1 MTTLLQ
7 IKASIFADEGQ
18 SSRLADHFVERWQA
32 AHPDGRVRVRDLAAE
47 PVPHLTAE
55 RFSGFFTDPEERTP
69 VQVEATG
76 LSDALIEELTDA
88 DEVVLGLPMYNF
100 TVPSTLKAWMDHV
113 ARAGTSFRYTADGP
127 VGLVGDKPV
136 HVFAAR
142 GGRYSGTDS
151 DTQTPLL
158 RTFLGLLGLEDLRF
172 TYAEG
177 LASGDGSAEETIQD
191 ALRRIDAMVA
201 GS

>member
-18 SSRLADHFVERWQA
+18 SSRLADRFVERWQA
-32 AHPDGRVRVRDLAAE
+32 AHPDGRVRVRDLAAD
-47 PVPHLTAE
+47 PVPHITAE
-55 RFSGFFTDPEERTP
+55 RFKGFFTDPEERTP
-69 VQVEATG
+69 TQVEATR
-76 LSDALIEELTDA
+76 LSDALIEELTEA

-113 ARAGTSFRYTADGP
+113 ARAGTSFRYTSDGP
-127 VGLVGDKPV
+127 IGLVGDKPV
-136 HVFAAR
+136 HILAAR
-142 GGRYSGTDS
+142 GGRYSGTDA

-158 RTFLGLLGLEDLRF
+158 RTFLGLLGLKDLQF
-172 TYAEG
+172 VYAEG
-177 LASGDGSAEETIQD
+177 LASSDGSAEETINE
-191 ALRRIDAMVA
+191 ALRRIDTAVV

>member
-7 IKASIFADEGQ
+7 IKASIFADQGQ

-47 PVPHLTAE
+47 PVPHITAE
-55 RFSGFFTDPEERTP
+55 RFSGFFADPEERTP
-69 VQVEATG
+69 TQVEATR
-76 LSDALIEELTDA
+76 LSDALIEELTEA

-113 ARAGTSFRYTADGP
+113 ARAGTSFRYTSDGP
-127 VGLVGDKPV
+127 IGLVGDKPV

-142 GGRYSGTDS
+142 GGRYSGKDS

-158 RTFLGLLGLEDLRF
+158 RNFLGLLGMKDLRF

-177 LASGDGSAEETIQD
+177 LGSGGEAAEKSMND
-191 ALRRIDAMVA
+191 ALRHIDAA
-201 GS
+201 QL